1 MRCFKLARIIGVM
14 ALVAVLGA
22 CSAIKLAYN
31 NLPELSYWWLDG
43 YLDFDGSQTPKVRD
57 ELAQLLDWHRRNE
70 LPKIA
75 ALLQEAETL
84 APGEVTPAQACA
96 MTDRIR
102 DRLLAVSERAEPA
115 GTELLLSLSEA
126 QLQQLE
132 RKYAKNNAD
141 YRKDW
146 LDRSPA
152 RVQEK
157 RYDQF
162 LDRFED
168 FYGRL
173 APEQRE
179 LLRQQVAQSVFDPKL
194 QDVERRKRQ
203 QEALVLLRGFVAN
216 RTHAAHRGARRA
228 ACLPAA
234 HRRSAAGA
242 LARAAAGAAAGR
254 LPQPGRAAQR
264 HQRGAARAGGEA
276 AAGLPERPAAAGG
289 RRLSRRRP
297 RVRSAAW
304 AAAGARNSR
313 PAPRARAARGYA
325 ASGRRACR
333 ARAATAA
340 ARSCWCGPAT
350 ARAHRRCAAG

>member
-1 MRCFKLARIIGVM
+1 M

-173 APEQRE
+173 SPEQRE

-216 RTHAAHRGARRA
+216 RT
-228 ACLPAA
+228 PPTE
-234 HRRSAAGA
+234 
-242 LARAAAGAAAGR
+242 ARAALHAYLQRIADPPPGPWREQQQALLQEGCRNLAALHNGTS
-254 LPQPGRAAQR
+254 AAQR
-264 HQRGAARAGGEA
+264 AQAVKRLQAYQNDLRQLVAGG
-276 AAGLPERPAAAGG
+276 
-289 RRLSRRRP
+289 
-297 RVRSAAW
+297 
-304 AAAGARNSR
+304 
-313 PAPRARAARGYA
+313 
-325 ASGRRACR
+325 
-333 ARAATAA
+333 
-340 ARSCWCGPAT
+340 
-350 ARAHRRCAAG
+350 

>member
-14 ALVAVLGA
+14 ALLAVLGA

-115 GTELLLSLSEA
+115 GTELLLSLSDA

-173 APEQRE
+173 SPEQRE

-216 RTHAAHRGARRA
+216 RT
-228 ACLPAA
+228 PPTE
-234 HRRSAAGA
+234 
-242 LARAAAGAAAGR
+242 ARAALHAYLQRIADPPPGPWREQQQALLQEGCRNLAALHNGTS
-254 LPQPGRAAQR
+254 AAQR
-264 HQRGAARAGGEA
+264 AQAVKRLQAYQNDLRQLVAGG
-276 AAGLPERPAAAGG
+276 
-289 RRLSRRRP
+289 
-297 RVRSAAW
+297 
-304 AAAGARNSR
+304 
-313 PAPRARAARGYA
+313 
-325 ASGRRACR
+325 
-333 ARAATAA
+333 
-340 ARSCWCGPAT
+340 
-350 ARAHRRCAAG
+350 

>member
-1 MRCFKLARIIGVM
+1 MPFSTRMRCFKLARIIGVL
-14 ALVAVLGA
+14 ALAAVLGA
-22 CSAIKLAYN
+22 CSAIRLAYN

-57 ELAQLLDWHRRNE
+57 DLARLLEWHRRNE

-75 ALLQEAETL
+75 ALLQEAEAL
-84 APGEVTPAQACA
+84 APGDITPAQACA

-115 GTELLLSLSEA
+115 GTELALSLGEA

-173 APEQRE
+173 SPEQRE

-216 RTHAAHRGARRA
+216 RTP
-228 ACLPAA
+228 PAE
-234 HRRSAAGA
+234 
-242 LARAAAGAAAGR
+242 ARAALHAYLQRIADPPPGPWREQQQALLQEGCRNLAALHNGTS
-254 LPQPGRAAQR
+254 AAQR
-264 HQRGAARAGGEA
+264 AQAVKRLQGYREDLRQLSEA
-276 AAGLPERPAAAGG
+276 AG
-289 RRLSRRRP
+289 
-297 RVRSAAW
+297 
-304 AAAGARNSR
+304 
-313 PAPRARAARGYA
+313 
-325 ASGRRACR
+325 
-333 ARAATAA
+333 
-340 ARSCWCGPAT
+340 
-350 ARAHRRCAAG
+350 

>member
-1 MRCFKLARIIGVM
+1 MRCFKLARIIGVL
-14 ALVAVLGA
+14 ALAAVLGA
-22 CSAIKLAYN
+22 CSAIRLAYN

-57 ELAQLLDWHRRNE
+57 DLARLLEWHRRNE

-75 ALLQEAETL
+75 ALLQEAEAL
-84 APGEVTPAQACA
+84 APGDITPVQACA

-115 GTELLLSLSEA
+115 GTELALSLGEA

-173 APEQRE
+173 SPEQRE

-216 RTHAAHRGARRA
+216 RT
-228 ACLPAA
+228 PPTE
-234 HRRSAAGA
+234 
-242 LARAAAGAAAGR
+242 ARAALHAYLQRIADPPPGPWREQQQALLQEGCRNLAALHNGTS
-254 LPQPGRAAQR
+254 AAQR
-264 HQRGAARAGGEA
+264 AQAVKRLQGYREDLRQLSEA
-276 AAGLPERPAAAGG
+276 AG
-289 RRLSRRRP
+289 
-297 RVRSAAW
+297 
-304 AAAGARNSR
+304 
-313 PAPRARAARGYA
+313 
-325 ASGRRACR
+325 
-333 ARAATAA
+333 
-340 ARSCWCGPAT
+340 
-350 ARAHRRCAAG
+350 

>member
-1 MRCFKLARIIGVM
+1 MRWFKLARIIGVM
-14 ALVAVLGA
+14 ALLAVLGA
-22 CSAIKLAYN
+22 CSAIRLAYN

-75 ALLQEAETL
+75 ALLQEAEGL
-84 APGEVTPAQACA
+84 APGEITPAQACA

-115 GTELLLSLSEA
+115 GTELLLSLSDA

-173 APEQRE
+173 SPEQRE

-216 RTHAAHRGARRA
+216 RTP
-228 ACLPAA
+228 PAE
-234 HRRSAAGA
+234 
-242 LARAAAGAAAGR
+242 ARAALHGYLQRIADPPPGPWREQQQALLQEGCRNLAALHNGTSAAQRAQAVKRLQAYREDLRQLAGAAG
-254 LPQPGRAAQR
+254 
-264 HQRGAARAGGEA
+264 
-276 AAGLPERPAAAGG
+276 
-289 RRLSRRRP
+289 
-297 RVRSAAW
+297 
-304 AAAGARNSR
+304 
-313 PAPRARAARGYA
+313 
-325 ASGRRACR
+325 
-333 ARAATAA
+333 
-340 ARSCWCGPAT
+340 
-350 ARAHRRCAAG
+350 

>member
-1 MRCFKLARIIGVM
+1 M
-14 ALVAVLGA
+14 ALLAVLGA

-115 GTELLLSLSEA
+115 GTELLLSLSDA

-173 APEQRE
+173 SPEQRE

-216 RTHAAHRGARRA
+216 RT
-228 ACLPAA
+228 PPTE
-234 HRRSAAGA
+234 
-242 LARAAAGAAAGR
+242 ARAALHAYLQRIADPPPGPWREQQQALLQEGCRNLAALHNGTS
-254 LPQPGRAAQR
+254 AAQR
-264 HQRGAARAGGEA
+264 AQAVKRLQAYQNDLRQLVAGG
-276 AAGLPERPAAAGG
+276 
-289 RRLSRRRP
+289 
-297 RVRSAAW
+297 
-304 AAAGARNSR
+304 
-313 PAPRARAARGYA
+313 
-325 ASGRRACR
+325 
-333 ARAATAA
+333 
-340 ARSCWCGPAT
+340 
-350 ARAHRRCAAG
+350 

>member
-1 MRCFKLARIIGVM
+1 MRCFKLARIIGVL
-14 ALVAVLGA
+14 ALAAVLGA
-22 CSAIKLAYN
+22 CSAIRLAYN

-57 ELAQLLDWHRRNE
+57 DLARLLEWHRRNE

-75 ALLQEAETL
+75 ALLQEAEAL
-84 APGEVTPAQACA
+84 APGDITPVQACA

-115 GTELLLSLSEA
+115 GTELALSLGEA

-173 APEQRE
+173 SPEQRE

-216 RTHAAHRGARRA
+216 RT
-228 ACLPAA
+228 PPTE
-234 HRRSAAGA
+234 
-242 LARAAAGAAAGR
+242 ARAALHAYLQRIADPPPGPWREQQQALLQEGCRNLAALHNGTS
-254 LPQPGRAAQR
+254 AAQR
-264 HQRGAARAGGEA
+264 AQAVKRLQAYQNDLRQLVAGG
-276 AAGLPERPAAAGG
+276 
-289 RRLSRRRP
+289 
-297 RVRSAAW
+297 
-304 AAAGARNSR
+304 
-313 PAPRARAARGYA
+313 
-325 ASGRRACR
+325 
-333 ARAATAA
+333 
-340 ARSCWCGPAT
+340 
-350 ARAHRRCAAG
+350 